1 MRLKQTFIRLIL
13 LTFSFSFL
21 IACGSVQHKVDFKSG
36 YAPKQ
41 GTKIEVGKVTNET
54 GSQPQVNIEQ
64 LLRDSLAARLKKD
77 NMLFE
82 GTGDERMTVDTKILE
97 YSEGDAFKRWLLPGW
112 GATVLTIQ
120 SDLRE
125 GENLI
130 GSVDARRTVSA
141 GGLYTVGAWKTIFD
155 DLSNDIVTELMT
167 KIPK

>member
-1 MRLKQTFIRLIL
+1 MKLKRSFIRLLMLI
-13 LTFSFSFL
+13 FSLSL
-21 IACGSVQHKVDFKSG
+21 ITACGSVQHKVDFKSG

-77 NMLFE
+77 NLLFE
-82 GTGDERMTVDTKILE
+82 EIGSERMTVDTKILE

-125 GENLI
+125 GENLV

-141 GGLYTVGAWKTIFD
+141 GGLYTVGAWKSIFD